1 MYSASTA
8 VQTVTRIT
16 SPDFRAD
23 PKEPGSWI
31 AAERELLR
39 SLPGRRVFRAEAGGI
54 GVVVKEYRP
63 AGLLDRW
70 RSRAGREA
78 DRALAAA
85 RRGVPVVEPVATARL
100 GDGREWLVLREVDG
114 ARTLKELLLEGGLAG
129 GPRHDLARGTGA
141 LWARLHGAGIR
152 HTDPH
157 AGNILVRPDG
167 SLLFADAGALR
178 PGHYLREEERVKDL
192 AAFALF
198 FVTRASRTDLL
209 LFWGSYGRGASLTP
223 EALERFRG
231 MVERGL
237 PAAFQRLARRRA
249 RAELRRGIPFSMEGF
264 AGRVFPGI
272 DAARMGAIAAF
283 AHAPRADASVLK
295 RSASGWTFCAGDA
308 HVAKLYLP
316 KRIHRPWF
324 DLFRG
329 SRAARAHRAAHA
341 LRHRGLATPR
351 VAAVL
356 EHGRPPTRSLLV
368 MERVDGARPL
378 DDALAS
384 LPAGEG
390 KALAARLGRRLRRM
404 HDWGLRQR
412 DLKKDNLLVATGG
425 GEIVFVDLDGVSERR
440 SALPWA
446 LRARDLGNLAA
457 SLRDRRA
464 VPTTLRLRLLDAY
477 LGRKGLESVSNR
489 DFARTVAR
497 EAAAFR
503 ARRARAQS

>member
-1 MYSASTA
+1 MQTA
-8 VQTVTRIT
+8 TRIT

-23 PKEPGSWI
+23 PGAPGSWI

-39 SLPGRRVFRAEAGGI
+39 SLPGRRVFRADAGGL

-70 RSRAGREA
+70 RNRAGREA
-78 DRALAAA
+78 DRAIATA
-85 RRGVPVVEPVATARL
+85 RRGVPVVEPLATARL
-100 GDGREWLVLREVDG
+100 PDGREWLFLREVEG
-114 ARTLKELLLEGGLAG
+114 ARTLKERVLGGGLAG
-129 GPRHDLARGTGA
+129 AQRHDLARRTGA

-167 SLLFADAGALR
+167 ALLFADAGALR

-198 FVTRASRTDLL
+198 FVTRASRSDLL

-231 MVERGL
+231 MVEREL
-237 PAAFQRLARRRA
+237 PAAFRRLARRRA
-249 RAELRRGIPFSMEGF
+249 RAELRRAIPFSMEGF
-264 AGRVFPGI
+264 AGRVLPGI
-272 DAARMGAIAAF
+272 DATRMRAIVAF
-283 AHAPRADASVLK
+283 ARSPHADPSVLK
-295 RSASGWTFCAGDA
+295 RSASGWTFRAGDT

-324 DLFRG
+324 DLVRG
-329 SRAARAHRAAHA
+329 SRAVRAHRAAHA

-351 VAAVL
+351 IAAVL
-356 EHGRPPTRSLLV
+356 EEGRPPTKSLLV
-368 MERVDGARPL
+368 MERVNDARPL
-378 DDALAS
+378 EEALAS

-412 DLKKDNLLVATGG
+412 DLKKDNLFVAAGS
-425 GEIVFVDLDGVSERR
+425 GEIVFLDLDGVSERR
-440 SALPWA
+440 ASALPWV

-477 LGRKGLESVSNR
+477 LGSTGLEGVTNAA
-489 DFARTVAR
+489 FARAVAR

-503 ARRARAQS
+503 ARRARAAS